1 MKRRNTFVLAGDY
14 KDCWITSRGSY
25 NGRDNIYCVLTD
37 PNRELANAF
46 SKNKFLYLSEF
57 MKISKETIE
66 HWELATED
74 SVKSFSSSLVRGLVG
89 GALLGPIGLIAGG
102 LSGKNNKTYH
112 VMVQFKDGKKS
123 LFELGD
129 LWYKDFLKVMF

>member
-1 MKRRNTFVLAGDY
+1 MKKNTFVLAGDY
-14 KDCWITSRGSY
+14 KDCWITSSGQY
-25 NGRDNIYCVLTD
+25 NGRKNIYCIITD
-37 PNRELANAF
+37 PNRDIRN
-46 SKNKFLYLSEF
+46 NKFLLSSEF
-57 MKISKETIE
+57 KEISKETVE

-74 SVKSFSSSLVRGLVG
+74 SVKSFSSSLVRGLIG

-112 VMVQFKDGKKS
+112 VMVLFKDGKKS

-129 LWYKDFLKVMF
+129 FWYKDFLKVMF